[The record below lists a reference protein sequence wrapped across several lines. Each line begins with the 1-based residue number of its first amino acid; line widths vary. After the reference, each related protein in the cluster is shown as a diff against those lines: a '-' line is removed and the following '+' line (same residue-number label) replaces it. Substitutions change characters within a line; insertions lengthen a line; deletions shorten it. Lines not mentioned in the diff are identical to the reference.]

1 MSKIYI
7 AAAFNGKDDK
17 DTKRKR
23 ENCEKL
29 RKILIKKFDE
39 NSIYA
44 PWELRF
50 PNAWDYPNEEWGL
63 MVFAADIAN
72 LEKADIVV
80 SLNYGRLDPTAGTA
94 WECGYAFAKGKKV
107 IMVEMSDDAMSLMCS
122 NGCYA
127 RLKGLEELE
136 DYDFDLMIPTR
147 TDTEQK

>member
-1 MSKIYI
+1 MTTIYI

-17 DTKRKR
+17 DTERKR
-23 ENCEKL
+23 ENCKKL
-29 RKILIKKFDE
+29 KEILEYKPGV
-39 NSIYA
+39 NIYA

-50 PNAWDYPNEEWGL
+50 PNAWDYPNSEWGL

-107 IMVEMSDDAMSLMCS
+107 IMVEMTDEPMSLMCS

-127 RLKGLEELE
+127 RVKGLEGIRN
-136 DYDFDLMIPTR
+136 YDFIAMQPAR
-147 TDTEQK
+147 TNTEQK